1 VGYVPGSVLA
11 QRYLGYAA
19 IELGDD
25 DAAHLYTT
33 ATLAAARAVDD
44 QREVGYLLRM
54 LGVLAFRAGDLRQA
68 RARAE
73 ESLVEVRRALLREAL
88 EPLRRGRVALGRAE
102 RGVELARLRMGAAG
116 ARLDEYARAFGR
128 LGRGALRQAGKDRA
142 ELASRLAAAA
152 LRGVER
158 GAGERVRLAE
168 RLAGSARA
176 RVREARA
183 GLEGRA
189 RLCAELAPERTLA
202 RGFSITRDRAGRLL
216 RHPAQAAAGDRITTR
231 VAGGELSS
239 RVEEP

>member
-1 VGYVPGSVLA
+1 AVFDSRRIAEAIALCPFPVLTG
-11 QRYLGYAA
+11 LGHEIDQAIADLVAHTAA
-19 IELGDD
+19 KTPTKAAELLIE
-25 DAAHLYTT
+25 
-33 ATLAAARAVDD
+33 RV
-44 QREVGYLLRM
+44 R
-54 LGVLAFRAGDLRQA
+54 
-68 RARAE
+68 RAE